1 MPNASGKEDCCNACL
16 ENDDFGVTWGTIW
29 GMTRIYPR
37 IPDLS
42 FPLIE
47 FPSAGR

>member
-1 MPNASGKEDCCNACL
+1 MILRGNR
-16 ENDDFGVTWGTIW
+16 VTW
-29 GMTRIYPR
+29 IYRR

-42 FPLIE
+42 FPLVE

>member
-1 MPNASGKEDCCNACL
+1 MILGAIL
-16 ENDDFGVTWGTIW
+16 
-29 GMTRIYPR
+29 GMTGICRR

-47 FPSAGR
+47 FPSADR